1 MLNIP
6 SFKLV
11 FNIPR
16 NAFQKIYDIKLKS
29 QEDPLFSSMVT
40 FFNLLNVRFL
50 YLTKRA
56 SHALAGETAAEFTP
70 ILYMLG
76 FGLLAAIPALVL
88 SRLISPRRR
97 YNPVKFLPME
107 CGQMPTGEGRS
118 HFMMQYYAYILM
130 FVVFDV
136 MSIFLYAW
144 ATALF
149 SVPRAATLP
158 IIGFLAIMFAAM
170 GYALYLSGRKGI
182 W

>member
-1 MLNIP
+1 MG
-6 SFKLV
+6 
-11 FNIPR
+11 
-16 NAFQKIYDIKLKS
+16 D
-29 QEDPLFSSMVT
+29 
-40 FFNLLNVRFL
+40 
-50 YLTKRA
+50 
-56 SHALAGETAAEFTP
+56 LAGETAADFTP

-76 FGLLAAIPALVL
+76 FGLVASVPALIL
-88 SRLISPRRR
+88 SRLVSPRRR

-144 ATALF
+144 GSALF
-149 SVPRAATLP
+149 NIPRTATLP
-158 IIGFLAIMFAAM
+158 IIGFLGIMFAAM
-170 GYALYLSGRKGI
+170 GYALYLAGRKGI